1 MAAEVTT
8 DPQKAAPT
16 ATSLFQVIT
25 KLFKAIPRD
34 KLDDII
40 DVEDMWTAGTEHSN
54 PSGADLGVGPS
65 ESMRGGNASA
75 MINRHS
81 DASPTESRMV
91 QQYDAFGRM
100 MGDMRKALMAMK
112 ATVADLA
119 KNQEVLVDGFKGLA
133 EAETAKA
140 DAEKAAQAA
149 AAAEVISEDS
159 FLGKALSKL
168 VKARGAFRKSELED
182 EDKVEI
188 RRGHLAEAEAALKAA
203 KRLLQK
209 ADDEGEDI
217 VGDRTEKAV
226 VDLKTLNDRVIKSL
240 AEIQKAEDDKKDEDK
255 KEKESEE
262 AKKSDTEESKA
273 ETGAVAEA
281 TDKSGVDPVALQ
293 SAVDLMHKAVE
304 GHAVLEIQMKNFMD
318 VFMQASKNS
327 VRPPDI
333 GIVKGVPDDKTLEA
347 RIDEARD
354 DGTLQTASEATL
366 ASSLLMRLRKA
377 EAGVYPKENFHRDL
391 QAAPENVRSLFQA
404 AA

>member
-1 MAAEVTT
+1 MAGEATI

-54 PSGADLGVGPS
+54 PSGAELGVGPS

-75 MINRHS
+75 MIGRHS
-81 DASPTESRMV
+81 DASPEQSRMT
-91 QQYDAFGRM
+91 QQYAELGRM
-100 MGDMRKALMAMK
+100 MGDMRKAFMAMK

-133 EAETAKA
+133 DAETAKA

-149 AAAEVISEDS
+149 DVIAEDS
-159 FLGKALSKL
+159 FLGKALSKIQ
-168 VKARGAFRKSELED
+168 KARVAFRKSELED
-182 EDKVEI
+182 EDQVEI
-188 RRGHLAEAEAALKAA
+188 RRNHLTEAEAALKAA

-209 ADDEGEDI
+209 ADDDGED
-217 VGDRTEKAV
+217 VDGDRTEKAV
-226 VDLKTLNDRVIKSL
+226 ATLKAVSDRVVKSL

-255 KEKESEE
+255 KEKEVEE
-262 AKKSDTEESKA
+262 AKKSDTEEVKT
-273 ETGAVAEA
+273 ETGTVVEA
-281 TDKSGVDPVALQ
+281 TDKSGVNPEALQ
-293 SAVDLMHKAVE
+293 NAVDLMHKAVE
-304 GHAVLEIQMKNFMD
+304 GHAVLETTLKGFMET
-318 VFMQASKNS
+318 FMQASKNS
-327 VRPPDI
+327 VRPPDF
-333 GIVKGVPDDKTLEA
+333 GIIKGVPVETLEA

-354 DGTLQTASEATL
+354 NGILQTASEAIL
-366 ASSLLMRLRKA
+366 ASSLLLRLRKS